1 MKTLLLNTAT
11 KQATIAVV
19 VDGEVRH
26 LCTGYRSDG
35 LSANLVPMIDAALRE
50 SGVSPRE
57 LDVIMVANG
66 PGSFTGIRIG
76 VTVAKTMAWGLKVK
90 VVPISS
96 LELMAAVGA
105 GGATDEA
112 GDVADRA
119 GGAADE
125 AGKIGGTGD
134 EKRYVAP
141 LIDARRGYVFAGLY
155 DRELNPVIPDAYVS
169 LEEFRQKAGDEVQY
183 VSYDTFDF
191 AVEEPGCEILKV
203 VDKHKNDAGV
213 NPHQLNPNYLKKTE
227 AEERLKE
234 GKR

>member
-11 KQATIAVV
+11 KQATIAIV

-76 VTVAKTMAWGLKVK
+76 VTVAKTMAWGLKLR

-112 GDVADRA
+112 G
-119 GGAADE
+119 
-125 AGKIGGTGD
+125 KIGGTEG